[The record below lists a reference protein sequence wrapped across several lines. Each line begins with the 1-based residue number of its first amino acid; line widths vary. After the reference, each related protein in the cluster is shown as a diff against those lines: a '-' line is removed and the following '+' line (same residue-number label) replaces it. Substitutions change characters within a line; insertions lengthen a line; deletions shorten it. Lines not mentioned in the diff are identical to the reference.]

1 MIDLSAILRKL
12 QLTGGST
19 YIISLPSEWVHRN
32 SLTKGSQLLIEE
44 SGSNLTLKISE
55 NVTKEKT
62 RTLDFSSSIDLAL
75 LQRAMTSFY
84 IAGYDTLT
92 LHSDSFINNTL
103 RDSIKTFT
111 KLLMGVEIF
120 EESSDTIVLQNVL
133 DSRSFP
139 IEKALRRMSTNV
151 SVMLSDV
158 GKALADHNRDLL
170 ESVIRRDDEVDRF
183 HWYIF
188 REVRNIWDS
197 EAPFFLILSR
207 ILERVADHAV
217 NIATLLLQFNPGK
230 IRASGIMSAMYEFS
244 VNTYEEAVSAFY
256 SRHFSGLN
264 GLVERKREI
273 IQKKKEML
281 DSLKGSDPIQFY
293 AVVSEEI
300 SRIGSY
306 GTDIAE
312 LAMDMI
318 LSGNESLRV

>member
-1 MIDLSAILRKL
+1 MIILAAILRRL

-32 SLTKGSQLLIEE
+32 ALAKGSQLLIEE
-44 SGSNLTLKISE
+44 SGNNLTLKISE
-55 NVTKEKT
+55 NVNREKSK
-62 RTLDFSSSIDLAL
+62 RMDFSSDADLAL
-75 LQRAMTSFY
+75 LQRALTSFY

-92 LHSDSFINNTL
+92 LHSDRFINNDL

-111 KLLMGVEIF
+111 KLLMGIEIF

-158 GKALADHNRDLL
+158 GKSLEDHNRDLL

-188 REVRNIWDS
+188 REVRNIWNS

-207 ILERVADHAV
+207 ILERIADHSV
-217 NIATLLLQFNPGK
+217 NIAKLLLEFNPEK
-230 IRASGIMSAMYEFS
+230 IKATKIMNSMYEFS
-244 VNTYEEAVSAFY
+244 VKTYEEAVSAFY
-256 SRHFSGLN
+256 SRNFSGLN
-264 GLVERKREI
+264 ALVERKREI
-273 IQKKKEML
+273 TLKKKEML
-281 DSLKGSDPIQFY
+281 DSLKASDPIQFY

-300 SRIGSY
+300 GRIGSY

-318 LSGNESLRV
+318 LSGNDVFRV